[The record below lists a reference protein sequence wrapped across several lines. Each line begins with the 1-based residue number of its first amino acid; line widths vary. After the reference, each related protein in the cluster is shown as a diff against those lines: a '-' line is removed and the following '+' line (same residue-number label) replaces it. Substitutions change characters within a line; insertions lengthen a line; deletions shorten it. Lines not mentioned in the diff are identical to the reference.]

1 MRLPV
6 RTSPLQMPPVGIIPF
21 EHRGLGADVT
31 LHEIVYAVLPFV
43 VSILANV
50 VLVYFVAE
58 IVSWLASQIEQ

>member
-1 MRLPV
+1 M
-6 RTSPLQMPPVGIIPF
+6 
-21 EHRGLGADVT
+21 T
-31 LHEIVYAVLPFV
+31 LHEIVYSVLPFV

>member
-1 MRLPV
+1 
-6 RTSPLQMPPVGIIPF
+6 MPPVGIIPF
-21 EHRGLGADVT
+21 VHRGLGADVT
-31 LHEIVYAVLPFV
+31 LHEIVYSVLPFV